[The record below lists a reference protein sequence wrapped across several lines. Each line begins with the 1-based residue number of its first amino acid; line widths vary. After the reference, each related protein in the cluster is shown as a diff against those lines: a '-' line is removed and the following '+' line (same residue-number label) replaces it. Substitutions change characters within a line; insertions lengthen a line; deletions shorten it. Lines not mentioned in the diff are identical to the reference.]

1 MVHTLKL
8 VLTALIVACAVI
20 ACGGG
25 PSSSADKL
33 TVVGS
38 GS

>member
-8 VLTALIVACAVI
+8 VLTALIVGFAVI

-33 TVVGS
+33 TILGS